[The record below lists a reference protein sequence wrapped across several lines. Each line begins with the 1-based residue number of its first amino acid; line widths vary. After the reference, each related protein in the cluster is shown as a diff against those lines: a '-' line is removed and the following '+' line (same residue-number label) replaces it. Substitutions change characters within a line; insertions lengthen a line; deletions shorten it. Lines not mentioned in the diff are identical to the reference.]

1 MLLSAIHLMLN
12 LRMLLPT
19 VAVVQPLHV
28 IVAVTVDCH
37 PLVVSSVCGLM
48 VQPLL
53 LCNMSRCCAGV
64 CCWLPIVVIGHGCGV
79 LDVDTTVTDVS
90 FRSL

>member
-37 PLVVSSVCGLM
+37 PLVISSVCGLM

-53 LCNMSRCCAGV
+53 LCNMSRCCQV
-64 CCWLPIVVIGHGCGV
+64 YVVDCP
-79 LDVDTTVTDVS
+79 LS
-90 FRSL
+90 SLVMAAVF